1 MSRLLL
7 ALLMLAAA
15 AGPMR
20 AAEPV
25 GSPRAP
31 ESAAP
36 ARAPVPAASTRAV
49 EPTIAWSWQ
58 PVKPGTDP
66 GKAGFDRACAICHGE
81 GPDRPGTS
89 SLQVKYGGKLPA
101 LLEQRT
107 DLSADVVRY
116 YIRNG
121 FAMMPR
127 FRKSELSDAEVEAI
141 ARYLSRAPLNRRGP
155 AADRRR

>member
-1 MSRLLL
+1 MSRLFAL
-7 ALLMLAAA
+7 AMLAALVA
-15 AGPMR
+15 AGEPMH

-25 GSPRAP
+25 RSLSAAEP
-31 ESAAP
+31 AAP
-36 ARAPVPAASTRAV
+36 ARAPVPAGSTRAA
-49 EPTIAWSWQ
+49 EPTISWSWQ
-58 PVKPGTDP
+58 SVAPGTDP
-66 GKAGFDRACAICHGE
+66 GKAGFERACAVCHGE

-89 SLQVKYGGKLPA
+89 SLQIKYADKLPA

-107 DLSADVVRY
+107 DLTPEFVRY

-141 ARYLSRAPLNRRGP
+141 ARYLSRKR
-155 AADRRR
+155 